1 LFSTGAN
8 VTLISISH
16 GLLLDKALEIKI
28 IVLDIYDMGIEQ
40 ILQNEVYESQRA
52 LNGPND
58 DTYRRDHSKRIEIL
72 NRVLENMKNPN
83 IQICAV
89 IEFKMNEIID
99 AIKEKHS
106 IIEQDP
112 LVSES
117 RILD

>member
-1 LFSTGAN
+1 
-8 VTLISISH
+8 
-16 GLLLDKALEIKI
+16 
-28 IVLDIYDMGIEQ
+28 MGIEQ

-58 DTYRRDHSKRIEIL
+58 DTIYRRDQSKRIELL

-89 IEFKMNEIID
+89 IESKMNEIID

-117 RILD
+117 RILDWIFYQVL

>member
-1 LFSTGAN
+1 M
-8 VTLISISH
+8 
-16 GLLLDKALEIKI
+16 
-28 IVLDIYDMGIEQ
+28 MGIEK

-58 DTYRRDHSKRIEIL
+58 DTIYRRDQSKRIELL

-83 IQICAV
+83 IQISAV
-89 IEFKMNEIID
+89 IESKMNEIID

-117 RILD
+117 RILDWIFYQVL

>member
-1 LFSTGAN
+1 
-8 VTLISISH
+8 
-16 GLLLDKALEIKI
+16 
-28 IVLDIYDMGIEQ
+28 MGIEQ

-58 DTYRRDHSKRIEIL
+58 DTIYRRDHSKRIELL
-72 NRVLENMKNPN
+72 NWVLENMKNPN
-83 IQICAV
+83 IQICAN

-106 IIEQDP
+106 IIQQDP
-112 LVSES
+112 LHSEL